1 MCFIYRGRGDK
12 AMKKRLLLLFL
23 TTVLCIVCSIPVF
36 ADDALE
42 NIPIRTISEQTES
55 PSSIPQQRL
64 LPRLID
70 QADLLTDSEE
80 DALLTQLNEISE
92 RQQCDVAVV
101 TVLSLEGKTSSA
113 YADDFYDYN
122 GYGMGNN
129 DDGILLLI
137 SMQDRDWAIT
147 THGFAI
153 TAFTDQG
160 QKYMVDRFKNDLS
173 KGNYS
178 DAFEEFATLCDQ
190 FITQAKT
197 GEPYDSGNLP
207 DKFLNIIVVVIVLL
221 IGFAS
226 SSLIMLPMKKKL
238 KNVHRQESAT
248 DYIKAGSVNIT
259 QASEHFLY
267 HTISKTRRN
276 NNSGSGSSGSSIH
289 VSSSG
294 RSHGGSSGKF

>member
-1 MCFIYRGRGDK
+1 
-12 AMKKRLLLLFL
+12 MKKRILLLFL

-70 QADLLTDSEE
+70 QADLLTDLEE

-173 KGNYS
+173 IDGYR
-178 DAFEEFATLCDQ
+178 EPLWLLCGRCGRSELWDHSECYIQ
-190 FITQAKT
+190 RNP
-197 GEPYDSGNLP
+197 GCGNLYRRYRGLELRR
-207 DKFLNIIVVVIVLL
+207 DF
-221 IGFAS
+221 GFQQQR
-226 SSLIMLPMKKKL
+226 K
-238 KNVHRQESAT
+238 
-248 DYIKAGSVNIT
+248 DYCT
-259 QASEHFLY
+259 
-267 HTISKTRRN
+267 
-276 NNSGSGSSGSSIH
+276 
-289 VSSSG
+289 
-294 RSHGGSSGKF
+294 